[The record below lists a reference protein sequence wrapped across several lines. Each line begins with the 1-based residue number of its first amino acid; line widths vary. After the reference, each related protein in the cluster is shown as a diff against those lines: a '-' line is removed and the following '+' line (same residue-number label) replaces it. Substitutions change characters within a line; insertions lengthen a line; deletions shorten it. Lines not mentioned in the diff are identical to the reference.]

1 VNLTSFGPPSFS
13 HLRFRLAIKQ
23 QLGRKL
29 GPKKI
34 GRPKETAIETE
45 DLLESRL

>member
-1 VNLTSFGPPSFS
+1 VNLTPFGSPSFP
-13 HLRFRLAIKQ
+13 HLRFRLAIKE

-34 GRPKETAIETE
+34 GRPKKTAIETE

>member
-1 VNLTSFGPPSFS
+1 MNLTPFGPFSFS

-29 GPKKI
+29 APRKI
-34 GRPKETAIETE
+34 DRPRKTAIETL